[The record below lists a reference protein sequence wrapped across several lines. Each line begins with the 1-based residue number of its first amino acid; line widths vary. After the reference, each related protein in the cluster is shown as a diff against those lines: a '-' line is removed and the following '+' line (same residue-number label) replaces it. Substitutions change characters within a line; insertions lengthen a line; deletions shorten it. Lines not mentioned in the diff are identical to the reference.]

1 MAIWEP
7 GWGLKGSPVGGP
19 DSVCHVVVMGTNCTP
34 PPPPAPAQPRPCGLC
49 PTALPLGGSLHN
61 PHLRLLLMNGAE
73 DGAAW
78 PGDLPARGSGTQLC
92 PP

>member
-34 PPPPAPAQPRPCGLC
+34 PPPRPRPS
-49 PTALPLGGSLHN
+49 PDPAGSA
-61 PHLRLLLMNGAE
+61 P
-73 DGAAW
+73 
-78 PGDLPARGSGTQLC
+78 QLC
-92 PP
+92 PLEVPCTTLT